1 MNSQLLQAP
10 SRERVLHTPRTALL
24 RHCSWTR
31 LLAIAVISL
40 LCAASAFA
48 SDSINIAPSSMFRPR
63 GMVRVTIPG
72 PGGVGSVTSYWVG
85 DGASGFCRL
94 DGGIL
99 NVSTCFLNG
108 TAEPWADD
116 RLAPGGFTSYVFVAD
131 NAGGGVNRFQ
141 FIIDPTDA
149 TKNIWDPAH
158 VENMIGNGG
167 SGLNPFGAATAKLRT
182 ESAKIGPDGKLYV
195 TFFQSGHIY
204 RITNPRTPSPIPPGT
219 LKMELVGQSD
229 NDKRLVSM
237 AWIGTDLW
245 VVQAGFAQRIV
256 NATACNP
263 SGTSLSVA
271 LQCVAKLQ
279 FQNIQFPEGMAST
292 VLPDSS
298 NPGGP
303 GIPWL
308 YFCNGGRIVRANI
321 TQGAFLS
328 GNSSSFQIWT
338 QGGTIPP
345 SAFHVGYALPRGLN
359 IDPATGDILITDA
372 ATIEAAAPEVAAP
385 LIRDGRAWVL
395 PFVATN
401 NAGTG
406 VAEPGI
412 VDSPASIGTPLTPN
426 DHRALA
432 ATRAVLRVTGV
443 THPRGLVFLGTHFWV
458 SDEAQ
463 GFCRVDATGIG
474 AAASLTH
481 CFKPNAAFIAGQPAV
496 DSPPT
501 NGTPGQINVYLPDAS
516 GSLGGIARFIFNPAT
531 QTISQS
537 GVLSQGRGTIATALA
552 IGPEGSLYVG
562 PVSGSQITKIS
573 SPATAPSASTPV
585 ASTLNG
591 QGVNNMVFNSFD
603 LYMTE
608 NGAIAKNSIS
618 RTGANTVILNA
629 APDLARGHAINFT
642 GFALFVSGSTTRTAE
657 PPVDLDV
664 PLSMTVGPTAQIPCQ
679 TRVSNYPGT
688 LPSIYIGGA
697 VEVDQWSFLC
707 STFTVWTDQGQL
719 SPVLPFNAPLGTVTA
734 LGFAPDGTLGIGDD
748 PSLDAAN
755 MPVPPAKNPVP
766 GQGHIY
772 VVLP

>member
-10 SRERVLHTPRTALL
+10 SRERVLHTPGMTLL

-31 LLAIAVISL
+31 LLAMAVITL
-40 LCAASAFA
+40 ICAASAFA
-48 SDSINIAPSSMFRPR
+48 SDSINVAPSSMFRPR

-72 PGGVGSVTSYWVG
+72 PGGVGAVTSFWVG

-94 DGGIL
+94 DAGVL

-108 TAEPWADD
+108 TTEPWADD
-116 RLAPGGFTSYVFVAD
+116 RLAPGGFTSFVFVAD

-141 FIIDPTDA
+141 FIIDPVNPTQ
-149 TKNIWDPAH
+149 NIWDPAH

-167 SGLNPFGAATAKLRT
+167 SGLNPFGPATAKLRT

-204 RITNPRTPSPIPPGT
+204 RITNPRTPSPIPANT
-219 LKMELVGQSD
+219 LRMELVGQSD

-237 AWIGTDLW
+237 AFIGTDLW

-263 SGTSLSVA
+263 SGNSLSIA
-271 LQCVAKLQ
+271 PQCIAKLQ
-279 FQNIQFPEGMAST
+279 FQNIQFPMGMAST

-338 QGGTIPP
+338 QGGIIPP
-345 SAFHVGYALPRGLN
+345 SAFHFSYALPRGLN

-372 ATIEAAAPEVAAP
+372 ATIEAPLPEVAVP
-385 LIRDGRAWVL
+385 LVRDGRAWVL

-401 NAGTG
+401 NAGAG
-406 VAEPGI
+406 VAEAGI
-412 VDSPASIGTPLTPN
+412 VDSPAGIGTPLTPN

-432 ATRAVLRVTGV
+432 ATRAVLRVTGI

-463 GFCRVDATGIG
+463 GFCRIDATGDG

-481 CFKPNAAFIAGQPAV
+481 CFKPSAAFIAGQPAV
-496 DSPPT
+496 DSFPT

-516 GSLGGIARFIFNPAT
+516 GSLGGIARFIFNPVT
-531 QTISQS
+531 ENISQS
-537 GVLSQGRGTIATALA
+537 GVLAQGRGTVATALA

-562 PVSGSQITKIS
+562 PVAGAQVTKIA
-573 SPATAPSASTPV
+573 SPATAPSASIPV
-585 ASTLNG
+585 AATLNG
-591 QGVNNMVFNSFD
+591 QGVHNMIFNSFD

-618 RTGANTVILNA
+618 RTGASTVILNA
-629 APDLARGHAINFT
+629 APDLGRGRAINFT
-642 GFALFVSGSTTRTAE
+642 GWLPFISGSTTRTAP

-664 PLSMTVGPTAQIPCQ
+664 PLAMTVGPTREVPCQ
-679 TRVSNYPGT
+679 TRVSNYPPT

-707 STFTVWTDQGQL
+707 SLFTVWTDQGQL
-719 SPVLPFNAPLGTVTA
+719 SPVLPFNVSLGTITA
-734 LGFAPDGTLGIGDD
+734 L
-748 PSLDAAN
+748 
-755 MPVPPAKNPVP
+755 
-766 GQGHIY
+766 
-772 VVLP
+772 